1 MNNRIIL
8 ISFILIS
15 LSAKG
20 ILNAQVNLPSEEVEV
35 VKSFD
40 ARLAN
45 AERLAMKP
53 QLPPFDTSTLDY
65 DFTINQRTIDPTY
78 QPPAIKALGMSSPP
92 RSEFYN
98 GYIRAGYGLP
108 SSPLADFH
116 YTFDNQD
123 IFMIAFDGSHY
134 SVDNTNNRE
143 HQFLMEN
150 DATVT
155 TKYIV
160 SDGLAING
168 GIEYSLDR
176 YDLYGYDSEVDSF
189 AQSEAE
195 RGFQSIGV
203 HAGIEN
209 PMPKKLGLDYQLD
222 LHFRN
227 HEDTRSATENSIGAT
242 AEITKWFNEKNP
254 LTLRMG
260 AINSS
265 FADSLEAALTNYF
278 VEPTFSFYKDNWSAK
293 IGGQVASGN
302 GEIYIYPVVNLQ
314 IRVLDSRVVAFA
326 GSKGQLTSLNFF
338 ALSTRNPYLNT
349 DMDSLYNTSLL
360 DIYGGIK
367 GEVNHL
373 SYQVKASYQIAE
385 NLPFFLPDVQDSRL
399 FNLIVDN
406 GSIIELSASAA
417 YHINERLNLSASVT
431 QQFFSLDT
439 LEAAFH
445 MPTLTIDS
453 RAEYSLLKGDLK
465 LWAGITYQNGVPF
478 LTNDAEVDR
487 LGSLVDISAGAD
499 YYFEDR
505 FGVFVHGYNLM
516 NNTRERWQAY
526 PIVGTNV
533 LGGVMMRF

>member
-53 QLPPFDTSTLDY
+53 QLPPFDTSQLDY

-78 QPPAIKALGMSSPP
+78 QPPAIKALGMTSPP

-108 SSPLADFH
+108 SSPLADLH

-123 IFMIAFDGSHY
+123 NFMLALDASHY

-150 DATVT
+150 DASIT
-155 TKYIV
+155 TKYIL

-176 YDLYGYDSEVDSF
+176 YDLYGYDAEVDSF
-189 AQSEAE
+189 SQFEAE
-195 RGFQSIGV
+195 RGFQTIGV

-209 PMPKKLGLDYQLD
+209 PMPNEMGLDYQLD

-227 HEDTRSATENSIGAT
+227 HEDNRSALENTIGAT
-242 AEITKWFNEKNP
+242 AEVTKWFNEKNP
-254 LTLRMG
+254 LSLRMG
-260 AINSS
+260 ALNSS
-265 FADSLEAALTNYF
+265 FADSLEASLTNYF

-293 IGGQVASGN
+293 IGAQVASGN
-302 GEIYIYPVVNLQ
+302 GELYIYPVVNLQ
-314 IRVLDSRVVAFA
+314 IRVLDSRIVAFA
-326 GSKGQLTSLNFF
+326 GSKGQLNPLNFH
-338 ALSTRNPYLNT
+338 ALSIRNPYINT
-349 DMDSLYNTSLL
+349 AMDTLFNTSLL

-367 GEVNHL
+367 GEINHL
-373 SYQVKASYQIAE
+373 TYQAKVSYQIAE
-385 NLPFFLPDVQDSRL
+385 NLPFFLPDADDARL
-399 FNLIVDN
+399 FNLVVDN
-406 GSIIELSASAA
+406 GSIIEISASAA
-417 YHINERLNLSASVT
+417 YTWNERLTLSASVS
-431 QQFFSLDT
+431 QQIFTLDT
-439 LEAAFH
+439 LDAAFH
-445 MPTLTIDS
+445 VPTLNIDS
-453 RAEYSLLKGDLK
+453 RAEYSLMKGDLK
-465 LWAGITYQNGVPF
+465 LWAGLNYQNGVPF
-478 LTNDAEVDR
+478 LTAESEVDR
-487 LGSLVDISAGAD
+487 LGSLFDVSAGID
-499 YYFEDR
+499 YYFGDR
-505 FGVFVHGYNLM
+505 FGVFIHGYNLM
-516 NNTRERWQAY
+516 NNTRQRWQAY

-533 LGGVMMRF
+533 LGGIMMRF